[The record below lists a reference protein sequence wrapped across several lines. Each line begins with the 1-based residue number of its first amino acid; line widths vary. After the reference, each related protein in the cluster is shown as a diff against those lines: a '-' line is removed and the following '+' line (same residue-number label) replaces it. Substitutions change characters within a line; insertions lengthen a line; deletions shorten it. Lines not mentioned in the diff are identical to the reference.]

1 MTMRHDGRDEEAEM
15 RSEKVRRLLGDIPPA
30 LICSGHV
37 VLAAVFIVLLTV
49 VWLLH
54 RHGILSLL
62 G

>member
-30 LICSGHV
+30 LIRSGRV

-49 VWLLH
+49 VCLLH